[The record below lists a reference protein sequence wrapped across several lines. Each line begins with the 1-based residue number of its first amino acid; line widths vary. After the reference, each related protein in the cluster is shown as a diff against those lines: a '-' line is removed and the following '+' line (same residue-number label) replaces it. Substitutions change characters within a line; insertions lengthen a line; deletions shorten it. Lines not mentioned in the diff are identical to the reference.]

1 MNENAKIDEIL
12 SASVSVDRQL
22 SNLGEKLS
30 LLTNQQFSKMDA
42 LSCASLI
49 TSVRAELNEMN
60 KKIIENYISED
71 KKAEYLES
79 NMGFIAKN
87 YQDNRQYAD
96 IIEQKASD
104 YISEEN
110 SPLL

>member
-1 MNENAKIDEIL
+1 MNENAKVDEIL
-12 SASVSVDRQL
+12 SSSISVDRQL
-22 SNLGEKLS
+22 SNLGKKLS

-42 LSCASLI
+42 LNCASLI

-71 KKAEYLES
+71 KKTEYLES
-79 NMGFIAKN
+79 NMGVIANN
-87 YQDNRQYAD
+87 YQDNRQFAD

-104 YISEEN
+104 YIPEEN
-110 SPLL
+110 SPSL

>member
-1 MNENAKIDEIL
+1 MNENAKVDEIL
-12 SASVSVDRQL
+12 SSSIFVNRQL
-22 SNLGEKLS
+22 SDLGEKLS

-42 LSCASLI
+42 LSCANLI

-79 NMGFIAKN
+79 NMGFIAQN
-87 YQDNRQYAD
+87 YQDNKQFAD
-96 IIEQKASD
+96 IIEQRAYD
-104 YISEEN
+104 HLSEES
-110 SPLL
+110 SPSL